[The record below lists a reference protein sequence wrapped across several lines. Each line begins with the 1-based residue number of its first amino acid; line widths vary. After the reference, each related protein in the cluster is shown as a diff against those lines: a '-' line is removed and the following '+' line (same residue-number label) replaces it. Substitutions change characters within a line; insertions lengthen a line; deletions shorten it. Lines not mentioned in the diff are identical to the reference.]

1 MIKFE
6 VEIERTTRK
15 AGKDGRNKNRKLGQH
30 YGV

>member
-6 VEIERTTRK
+6 VEIERTMRK
-15 AGKDGRNKNRKLGQH
+15 AGKDGRNKNSLGQH